1 MQKSAYKPVAYFLL
15 ALLPIVFFVCCAYS
29 PNITGKWQEPGK
41 TSLIEFRQDGTFTAV
56 DDMGMTVSGNYTLQT
71 EGKIRF
77 EIKYPDSSAEIIA
90 ATVEGRDEELI
101 FILDGDKEVVTY
113 KKVND

>member
-1 MQKSAYKPVAYFLL
+1 ML
-15 ALLPIVFFVCCAYS
+15 ALLPIVILVCCAHS
-29 PNITGKWQEPGK
+29 LNITGKWQEPGK
-41 TSLIEFRQDGTFTAV
+41 TSSIEFRHDGTFTVV

-90 ATVEGRDEELI
+90 ATVEARDDTLI
-101 FILDGDKEVVTY
+101 FTLDEDKEIVTY